1 MPVLGL
7 VLNLAAPPDA
17 ADAALRDLFTSR
29 EEIELGDRN
38 GARLPAVLDVA
49 ADADVE
55 RAVGALADAPGV
67 LTIDVVYAHFEDA
80 LEPDPDPDSD
90 PGPDPGPDPDPGAST
105 PSDCEEI
112 KCR

>member
-17 ADAALRDLFTSR
+17 ADAALRDLLTSR
-29 EEIELGDRN
+29 DEIELGDRN
-38 GARLPAVLDVA
+38 GARLPAVLDVP

-55 RAVGALADAPGV
+55 REISVLSDAPGV

-80 LEPDPDPDSD
+80 LDPDPV
-90 PGPDPGPDPDPGAST
+90 PDPDPDPGAST

-112 KCR
+112 KCQ